1 MALANSGNHTL
12 LIGALLLAIGI
23 GIQNIP
29 EGAVVAL
36 PIKVVFFLFF
46 VLSRSHIF
54 SYSR

>member
-29 EGAVVAL
+29 EGAAVAL